1 MYNCDET
8 SKSSETS
15 GTSESIKSSETS
27 KSSESSETNESKKSD
42 EDGNSSEKSDETS
55 ESKEKRI
62 LKSNIEQLKK
72 QLEELTS
79 EESDETSKTK
89 ENDDFKS
96 NKYIGTSFRAGKLYN
111 QENMDVNIMGT
122 RFELPKSDG
131 ILIPSYLHHAKS
143 KEYLGKNNVGRGYKS
158 LTKKEIEV
166 PLSLLQIKVFYDDG
180 FLDHPDIKTTHD
192 AINYIMATLEHVQH
206 SMCLSTMG
214 TRLQI
219 EVSICK
225 MLPNE
230 C

>member
-1 MYNCDET
+1 MTLDMNLFICLVLFYLCFRIEAYYLNEPR
-8 SKSSETS
+8 SWNWSWNSSSSNLSGSSE
-15 GTSESIKSSETS
+15 E
-27 KSSESSETNESKKSD
+27 
-42 EDGNSSEKSDETS
+42 
-55 ESKEKRI
+55 
-62 LKSNIEQLKK
+62 LKLNK
-72 QLEELTS
+72 
-79 EESDETSKTK
+79 
-89 ENDDFKS
+89 DDFDLPRKNALMNNKS
-96 NKYIGTSFRAGKLYN
+96 KHNGNVTRFQSDKYIGTSFRAGKLYN
-111 QENMDVNIMGT
+111 QENMDINIMGT
-122 RFELPKSDG
+122 RFELPESDG

-180 FLDHPDIKTTHD
+180 FLDHPDIKTTD
-192 AINYIMATLEHVQH
+192 NAKNYIMETLQHVQH

>member
-1 MYNCDET
+1 MYNCDE
-8 SKSSETS
+8 SDETT
-15 GTSESIKSSETS
+15 GT
-27 KSSESSETNESKKSD
+27 SESSETSESKKSD

-131 ILIPSYLHHAKS
+131 ILIPSYLHHVKS
-143 KEYLGKNNVGRGYKS
+143 KKNPSISSEKW
-158 LTKKEIEV
+158 V

>member
-1 MYNCDET
+1 MEGGNPGSDTYDSYQDESDET
-8 SKSSETS
+8 T
-15 GTSESIKSSETS
+15 GT
-27 KSSESSETNESKKSD
+27 SESSETSESKKSD

-89 ENDDFKS
+89 ENDDFTS

-143 KEYLGKNNVGRGYKS
+143 KEGYKS

-180 FLDHPDIKTTHD
+180 FLDHPDIKKTD
-192 AINYIMATLEHVQH
+192 NAENYIKETLQHVQH

-219 EVSICK
+219 EVCTYKI
-225 MLPNE
+225 LPTNE

>member
-1 MYNCDET
+1 MIKRFLIKSFKKFEIAVEGGNPGSDTYDSYQDE
-8 SKSSETS
+8 SYETT
-15 GTSESIKSSETS
+15 GTS
-27 KSSESSETNESKKSD
+27 ESKKSD

-143 KEYLGKNNVGRGYKS
+143 KEGYKS

-219 EVSICK
+219 EVCISKI
-225 MLPNE
+225 LPTNE